1 MRRIA
6 AKSHAGVGCV
16 QKKGS
21 ISGIVSAMKTDLPRF
36 IPREILSIYQDDDFS
51 DFFTVLKEVTSG
63 LLDQG
68 MKKYFED
75 HERRKDNP

>member
-1 MRRIA
+1 
-6 AKSHAGVGCV
+6 
-16 QKKGS
+16 
-21 ISGIVSAMKTDLPRF
+21 MKTDLPRF

-51 DFFTVLKEVTSG
+51 DFITVLEEVTSN

-68 MKKYFED
+68 MKEYFED

>member
-1 MRRIA
+1 M
-6 AKSHAGVGCV
+6 KS
-16 QKKGS
+16 
-21 ISGIVSAMKTDLPRF
+21 DLPRF

-51 DFFTVLKEVTSG
+51 DFITVLKEVTSA

-68 MKKYFED
+68 MRRYLKD